1 MIFLS
6 RKSFYINHSI
16 GDEDTDV
23 VSNLMSVLKDTNTTA
38 QQRRVRRPPGKL
50 DTLRNRDIHFPFW
63 PLVIFV
69 FVTHTRSEVEP
80 FAGVLSEL
88 NTTRVL
94 RPPPPSSSSR
104 GDIRPNHQ
112 RPLPPAPSP
121 RGAIRPT
128 QQRQPPPIPP
138 RNPQPTTVEYIC
150 CCFDKAFLLFL
161 TLLLVLFSLPA
172 YLH

>member
-1 MIFLS
+1 
-6 RKSFYINHSI
+6 
-16 GDEDTDV
+16 
-23 VSNLMSVLKDTNTTA
+23 MSVLKDTNTTA

-94 RPPPPSSSSR
+94 RPPPPPTTSR
-104 GDIRPNHQ
+104 GDIRPDHQ
-112 RPLPPAPSP
+112 PPPPPSVLSP
-121 RGAIRPT
+121 RGAIRST
-128 QQRQPPPIPP
+128 QQRKPPPIPP
-138 RNPQPTTVEYIC
+138 RNSQPTTVEYIC